1 MENFEWAPKAE
12 KDDVVITLF
21 SLLPAPCSVDEGGVV
36 LLVMVSLILEACLLY
51 YADGTAVD
59 A

>member
-21 SLLPAPCSVDEGGVV
+21 SLLPALLMKGV
-36 LLVMVSLILEACLLY
+36 LSSW
-51 YADGTAVD
+51 
-59 A
+59 